1 MIDYVINKIITSTI
15 VLFFIWLFMLT
26 IVTLFNILVIFGFIK
41 TPQDAYLN
49 QGDDSLI
56 MTMIN
61 IMRTLLYPIFLY
73 LALVT
78 VILTY
83 IFYIWLGII
92 YFVPYLIFVGFIPI
106 PLKNPILEFV
116 PPFKT
121 LTDRGIL
128 PLLRRINTRLF
139 EFLISGNNKK
149 HTENINDL
157 IDYTYI
163 EIKNIFKDSFEKFF
177 SALKYKFELIFEKPN
192 IDNTLI
198 IEDDIDSGDKALKE
212 ESKKIEDSNKNDEDK
227 IRIMKLIN
235 EEIAICVANKSKMT
249 TSDLTSSEA
258 LLQSQTNLANYAD
271 CYAKS
276 INLYINN
283 QI

>member
-1 MIDYVINKIITSTI
+1 MIDHIINKTITITII
-15 VLFFIWLFMLT
+15 LFFAWLFML
-26 IVTLFNILVIFGFIK
+26 IVVTVFNILVIFGFIK
-41 TPQDAYLN
+41 TPQHAYLN

-56 MTMIN
+56 MTIIN
-61 IMRTLLYPIFLY
+61 IMRTLLFPIFVY
-73 LALVT
+73 LGLVAI
-78 VILTY
+78 ILTY

-92 YFVPYLIFVGFIPI
+92 YFVPYLIFVGIIPI

-128 PLLRRINTRLF
+128 PLIRRINTRLF
-139 EFLISGNNKK
+139 EFLISGNKRK

-157 IDYTYI
+157 IDYIYI
-163 EIKNIFKDSFEKFF
+163 ELKNIFKDSFEKFF
-177 SALKYKFELIFEKPN
+177 NVLNYKFELIFEKPKV
-192 IDNTLI
+192 DTLI
-198 IEDDIDSGDKALKE
+198 IEEDLDSSEQALKE
-212 ESKKIEDSNKNDEDK
+212 ESKKIEDSNNNDEDK

-235 EEIAICVANKSKMT
+235 EEIAICIANKSKMT
-249 TSDLTSSEA
+249 TSDLSSSEA

-276 INLYINN
+276 VNLYINN
-283 QI
+283 QL

>member
-1 MIDYVINKIITSTI
+1 MVVIG
-15 VLFFIWLFMLT
+15 L
-26 IVTLFNILVIFGFIK
+26 IK
-41 TPQDAYLN
+41 TPQHSYLN
-49 QGDDSLI
+49 PDDNMI
-56 MTMIN
+56 MTIIN

-73 LALVT
+73 LCLVT

-92 YFVPYLIFVGFIPI
+92 YFVPFLIFIGFIPI
-106 PLKNPILEFV
+106 PIKFPILEFV

-128 PLLRRINTRLF
+128 PLIRRINTRLF
-139 EFLISGNNKK
+139 EFIISGNKQK
-149 HTENINDL
+149 HTDNMNDL

-163 EIKNIFKDSFEKFF
+163 EIKNIFKESFEKLFK
-177 SALKYKFELIFEKPN
+177 ALDYKFDLIFEKKEVN
-192 IDNTLI
+192 IPKDTENDI
-198 IEDDIDSGDKALKE
+198 INSEEEQMKKEALKIE
-212 ESKKIEDSNKNDEDK
+212 EENKTDEDK

-235 EEIAICVANKSKMT
+235 EEIKICVANKSKMN

-258 LLQSQTNLANYAD
+258 LMLSQTNLANYAD
-271 CYAKS
+271 CYAKT

-283 QI
+283 EI